1 MDIMRRFREDLRKY
15 WKYTQ
20 YAAKS
25 QLKSEVASS
34 YLNWLWWI
42 LDPLLFM
49 LVYTFIAL
57 VVFKKSV
64 EYFPVFVFIGL
75 TCWNFFNKCVLG
87 SVKVVKNN
95 RQIVTKVYIPKF
107 LLVVQKMLVNGFK
120 MVISFALVLIMMV
133 IYQVPVTW
141 KILYFF
147 PIMLVLILLTFGF
160 SNIMLHFGVF
170 VDDLQNVMT
179 VVLRLIFYMSGI
191 FYSISHTVPEPYQT
205 ILLKCNPV
213 AFIMD
218 SLRRCMLYSQM
229 PGRKLIIIWGL
240 IGLILSF
247 ISVKIVYK
255 YENSYVKVI

>member
-1 MDIMRRFREDLRKY
+1 MEV
-15 WKYTQ
+15 
-20 YAAKS
+20 YAVRGKIS
-25 QLKSEVASS
+25 TEIRGCQLLPE
-34 YLNWLWWI
+34 L
-42 LDPLLFM
+42 
-49 LVYTFIAL
+49 AL
-57 VVFKKSV
+57 VDFGPTAVHA
-64 EYFPVFVFIGL
+64 GL
-75 TCWNFFNKCVLG
+75 YIYCVDCVQEICGIFSGVCVYRFNLLEFLQQMRSGKREG
-87 SVKVVKNN
+87 SENN

-120 MVISFALVLIMMV
+120 MVISFGLVIIMMV

-147 PIMLVLILLTFGF
+147 PLMLVLVLLTFGI

-191 FYSISHTVPEPYQT
+191 FYSIGQTVPEPYQT
-205 ILLKCNPV
+205 ILLKCNPM

-218 SLRRCMLYSQM
+218 SLRRCMLYSQL
-229 PGRKLIIIWGL
+229 PGRKMLIIWGV
-240 IGLILSF
+240 IGLILSV
-247 ISVKIVYK
+247 ISVKLVYK

>member
-1 MDIMRRFREDLRKY
+1 MRFKNDLQKY

-57 VVFKKSV
+57 IVFKKSV

-120 MVISFALVLIMMV
+120 MVISFGLVIIMMV

-141 KILYFF
+141 KMSIQGYVAMHL
-147 PIMLVLILLTFGF
+147 PM
-160 SNIMLHFGVF
+160 S
-170 VDDLQNVMT
+170 
-179 VVLRLIFYMSGI
+179 IFQ
-191 FYSISHTVPEPYQT
+191 EQ
-205 ILLKCNPV
+205 
-213 AFIMD
+213 
-218 SLRRCMLYSQM
+218 
-229 PGRKLIIIWGL
+229 
-240 IGLILSF
+240 
-247 ISVKIVYK
+247 
-255 YENSYVKVI
+255 

>member
-1 MDIMRRFREDLRKY
+1 MEV
-15 WKYTQ
+15 
-20 YAAKS
+20 YAVRGKIS
-25 QLKSEVASS
+25 TEIRGCQLLPELALVV
-34 YLNWLWWI
+34 

-57 VVFKKSV
+57 IVFKKSV

-120 MVISFALVLIMMV
+120 MVISFGLVIIMMV

-147 PIMLVLILLTFGF
+147 PLMLVLVLLTFGI

-179 VVLRLIFYMSGI
+179 VGAASDFLHVRVSFYPLGQ
-191 FYSISHTVPEPYQT
+191 TVPGSRIRQF
-205 ILLKCNPV
+205 C
-213 AFIMD
+213 
-218 SLRRCMLYSQM
+218 
-229 PGRKLIIIWGL
+229 
-240 IGLILSF
+240 
-247 ISVKIVYK
+247 
-255 YENSYVKVI
+255 

>member
-1 MDIMRRFREDLRKY
+1 
-15 WKYTQ
+15 
-20 YAAKS
+20 
-25 QLKSEVASS
+25 
-34 YLNWLWWI
+34 
-42 LDPLLFM
+42 
-49 LVYTFIAL
+49 
-57 VVFKKSV
+57 
-64 EYFPVFVFIGL
+64 
-75 TCWNFFNKCVLG
+75 
-87 SVKVVKNN
+87 
-95 RQIVTKVYIPKF
+95 
-107 LLVVQKMLVNGFK
+107 MLVNGFK

-133 IYQVPVTW
+133 IYQVPITW

-147 PIMLVLILLTFGF
+147 PIMLVLILLTFGC

-191 FYSISHTVPEPYQT
+191 FYSIGHTVPEPYQT

-213 AFIMD
+213 AFVMD

-229 PGRKLIIIWGL
+229 PGRKLIIVWGL